1 MQPVS
6 VRVSCWLEWC
16 EWFVWL
22 VRVWLCI
29 DVWLDV
35 LLLAAGQVTA
45 WQHRVCLCLSLSPV
59 RVVVTLFMCS
69 QTISHSLVL
78 LLQQGVLR
86 STVRVFLP
94 VNPACPLGARNLRST
109 PGYGSLFQP
118 LKSHRNPKKPPR
130 KPVFFLD

>member
-6 VRVSCWLEWC
+6 VRVSCWFKWF

-45 WQHRVCLCLSLSPV
+45 WQHRVCLSV
-59 RVVVTLFMCS
+59 
-69 QTISHSLVL
+69 
-78 LLQQGVLR
+78 
-86 STVRVFLP
+86 
-94 VNPACPLGARNLRST
+94 
-109 PGYGSLFQP
+109 YE
-118 LKSHRNPKKPPR
+118 
-130 KPVFFLD
+130 